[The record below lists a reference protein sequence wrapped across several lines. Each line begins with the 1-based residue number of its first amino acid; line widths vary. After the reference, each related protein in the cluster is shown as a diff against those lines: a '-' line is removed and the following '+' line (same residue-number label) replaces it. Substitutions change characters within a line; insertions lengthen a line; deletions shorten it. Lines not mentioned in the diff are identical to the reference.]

1 MFYSKPKTQ
10 DKPQIRAVLTQ
21 QGGKPSEIHA
31 ALVAMKQELLGTTA
45 PITNPNAMTNG
56 N

>member
-1 MFYSKPKTQ
+1 MFYSKPKPQ
-10 DKPQIRAVLTQ
+10 EKPQIRAVLTQ

-45 PITNPNAMTNG
+45 PISNPNALTNG